1 MFKGWRLSYFTV
13 VKVALCRNV
22 VKKTWFKKTQ
32 LWQDIKCKNI
42 LCGLCIICV
51 DLFVTFSLI
60 VFCIKT
66 EPPEENSKWSWRFCH
81 CSRWLIKVGR
91 GTLVFVSWKI
101 NMDSSKA
108 SPDTAHSHPAR
119 HCKMAQW
126 KNKQWQR
133 SVSSVVISGCPIIS
147 NPNKNINNKGNIKS
161 LFLPFLTRATQR
173 PAVVA
178 LKLIMH
184 TT

>member
-1 MFKGWRLSYFTV
+1 MWL
-13 VKVALCRNV
+13 
-22 VKKTWFKKTQ
+22 KKPDLKKTQ

-66 EPPEENSKWSWRFCH
+66 EPPEENSKWSWWFCH
-81 CSRWLIKVGR
+81 CSRWLIKVDR
-91 GTLVFVSWKI
+91 GTLVFVSRKI

-126 KNKQWQR
+126 KSKQWQR
-133 SVSSVVISGCPIIS
+133 SVSLSSSVAAPSSPIPIKTLIIKVTS
-147 NPNKNINNKGNIKS
+147 N
-161 LFLPFLTRATQR
+161 LFFFHFWQEQHSTLLW
-173 PAVVA
+173 
-178 LKLIMH
+178 LLWS
-184 TT
+184 